1 MFFGDGVAAADLGAV
16 VVDAAIVFISS
27 WIFFNPFTAG
37 RSFLGSPK
45 ITGTCAGFTVDRD
58 ELQKIRGVL
67 FPVGDVFFDGL

>member
-1 MFFGDGVAAADLGAV
+1 MRAV
-16 VVDAAIVFISS
+16 VVDAAIVFIPP
-27 WIFFNPFTAG
+27 WIFFYPLAARRG
-37 RSFLGSPK
+37 FLGSPK